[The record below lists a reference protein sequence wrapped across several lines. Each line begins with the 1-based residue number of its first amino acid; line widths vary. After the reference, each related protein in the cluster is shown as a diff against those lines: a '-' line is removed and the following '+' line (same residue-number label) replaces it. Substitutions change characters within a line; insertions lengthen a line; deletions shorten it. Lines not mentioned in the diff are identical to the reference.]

1 MAQSPKDGCSKV
13 EQPVGARVA
22 KLQFGSDFIAQTLR
36 DIDVRYVAL
45 NPGASFRGL
54 HDSLVNFLGN
64 DDPQMLLCLH
74 EEHAVAIAHGYAKV
88 TGKAMA
94 AAVHSNVGLMHA
106 SMAIF
111 NAWCDR
117 MPVVVLGATGPVD
130 ANKRR
135 PWIDWI
141 HTASDQGNLVRNFV
155 KWDDQPASAAAAREA
170 VLRGNWIAN
179 NEPKGPV
186 YINFDSEVQEGELTE
201 PLPEISAQR
210 YLSPAR
216 SGVDR
221 DTLNEVA
228 ALAKTASRPVIL
240 AGRVSRDE
248 AAWNCLIGLVE
259 AMDARVITDLKVATA
274 FPTSHPAYAGDL
286 RGKNG
291 SKALAV
297 LKEADLVIALDWVD
311 LHGAL
316 KAAFGATGPQFE
328 VVRVGLD
335 YTIHNGWSM
344 DHQAH
349 PPADIVVASTP
360 EAFVAELSATLG
372 AAPTALEELPK
383 KRLDVPEQSGALS
396 VEQIALSLRNALG
409 DNKACLTHV
418 TLSWDGSFWPF
429 EHPHDYL
436 GSDGGGGIGAGP
448 AHAIG
453 AALALRDMGSDRIP
467 IAICG
472 DGDFVM
478 GVTALWTAV
487 HYKIPLL
494 IVVANNRSF
503 FNDEVHQEK
512 VARMR
517 GREVNNKWIGMR
529 MSDPEIALA
538 AMAAAQGCVSSGPVD
553 DLLGLEDIFASAI
566 DQVKAGKVV
575 VVEVVTDAS
584 YPASLVAALTPE
596 KSA

>member
-1 MAQSPKDGCSKV
+1 MGKTVQTVHAAV
-13 EQPVGARVA
+13 EQPVGARANAA
-22 KLQFGSDFIAQTLR
+22 KFGSDVIAETLR

-54 HDSLVNFLGN
+54 HDSLVNYLGN

-130 ANKRR
+130 ADKRR

-141 HTASDQGNLVRNFV
+141 HTAADQGNLVRNFV

-170 VLRGNWIAN
+170 VLRGSWIAN

-186 YINFDSEVQEGELTE
+186 YINFDSEMQERALSE
-201 PLPEISAQR
+201 PLPEIAVGR
-210 YLSPAR
+210 FLTPMR
-216 SGVDR
+216 SGVDGE
-221 DTLNEVA
+221 TLADIA
-228 ALAKTASRPVIL
+228 ALVGKAKSPVML
-240 AGRVSRDE
+240 VGRVSRDE
-248 AAWNCLIGLVE
+248 EAWNRLVALVE
-259 AMDARVITDLKVATA
+259 AIGARVITDLKVATA
-274 FPTSHPAYAGDL
+274 FPTGHPAYAGDL

-291 SKALAV
+291 ARTQAV
-297 LKEADLVIALDWVD
+297 LKQADLVIALDWVD
-311 LHGAL
+311 LKGAL
-316 KAAFGATGPQFE
+316 SGAFGPAGPACPI
-328 VVRVGLD
+328 VRVGLD
-335 YTIHNGWSM
+335 HTIHNGWTM

-349 PPADIVVASTP
+349 PPADFVVAATP
-360 EAFVAELSATLG
+360 EAFVSALCERLSVSG
-372 AAPTALEELPK
+372 SSQYEPESQLP
-383 KRLDVPEQSGALS
+383 DVPPQDGALS
-396 VEQIALSLRNALG
+396 VEQIALTLRRALG
-409 DNKACLTHV
+409 GSKACLTHV
-418 TLSWDGSFWPF
+418 TLSWDGSLWPF
-429 EHPHDYL
+429 EHPLDYL

-448 AHAIG
+448 GHAVG

-472 DGDFVM
+472 DGDFAM

-487 HYKIPLL
+487 HYNIPLL
-494 IVVANNRSF
+494 VVIANNRSF

-517 GREVNNKWIGMR
+517 GREVANKWIGMR

-538 AMAAAQGCVSSGPVD
+538 AMAAAQGCRGFGPVD
-553 DLLGLEDIFASAI
+553 ALGALEDTLAEAI
-566 DQVKAGKVV
+566 AEVRAGKVA
-575 VVEVVTDAS
+575 VVEVITDAS